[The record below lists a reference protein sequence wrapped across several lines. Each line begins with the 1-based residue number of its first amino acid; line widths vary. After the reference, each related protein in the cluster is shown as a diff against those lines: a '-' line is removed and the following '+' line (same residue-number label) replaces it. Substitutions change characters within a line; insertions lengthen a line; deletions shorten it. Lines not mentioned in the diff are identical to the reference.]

1 MSSLN
6 YLQKRN
12 NNLKSRLLHE
22 QLKHGLYLF
31 NNRNN
36 EYLLVLNA
44 YKTHKSLFKA
54 AQSVGIDNAL
64 VIKWFLEG
72 RSIDSKFRGFY
83 LAINQLN
90 GFRHVEIIPEIK
102 ELKKDYEI
110 SEFED
115 AWSYTTEVDGEKV
128 SIVSGD
134 LEHLKNIVRS
144 RNLPLN

>member
-1 MSSLN
+1 MVWDCAILIRYS
-6 YLQKRN
+6 
-12 NNLKSRLLHE
+12 
-22 QLKHGLYLF
+22 
-31 NNRNN
+31 
-36 EYLLVLNA
+36 
-44 YKTHKSLFKA
+44 
-54 AQSVGIDNAL
+54 
-64 VIKWFLEG
+64 
-72 RSIDSKFRGFY
+72 FY

-90 GFRHVEIIPEIK
+90 GFNPIEIIPEIK
-102 ELKKDYEI
+102 EIKNDYEI